1 MKIITL
7 VTLRPWIAIAL
18 CLSIILY
25 PLIRS
30 TTAASANSAADV
42 KTESQLRA
50 EASRYDGA
58 IRAIS
63 EIGTMKLD
71 TGGDLARAV
80 TILDREAPN
89 LKLHFS
95 KYVALALSDSTFSAA
110 VKRKLS
116 NRATAETVLKQM
128 STDRKI
134 VLTLD
139 GAASVK
145 SRIERSAASD
155 AAVLRRAG
163 ERLQDAAERIKKAGP
178 GSTAPRLGA
187 ARGFQSLRANFVET
201 EQPSLTPAA
210 MMPVL
215 VDPLTVFAVVY
226 VALVVI
232 AVVIYGAAI
241 VKNVSTE
248 EGRDAIAD
256 CQDSADVD
264 FTNCRA
270 AANNLPS
277 GFPTFQ
283 REVARASCY
292 GPWPIAQ
299 AEMPDPPI
307 GG

>member
-1 MKIITL
+1 MKKIATSITL
-7 VTLRPWIAIAL
+7 RAGVATAL
-18 CLSIILY
+18 CLSFILY
-25 PLIRS
+25 PQWRCAAAA
-30 TTAASANSAADV
+30 TATGSSADV

-95 KYVALALSDSTFSAA
+95 KYVALALSDSTFSGA

-116 NRATAETVLKQM
+116 DRATAETVLKQM
-128 STDRKI
+128 SADRKT

-145 SRIERSAASD
+145 ARIERSAASD

-163 ERLQDAAERIKKAGP
+163 ERLQDAAERIRKAGP
-178 GSTAPRLGA
+178 GSTAPRVGTE
-187 ARGFQSLRANFVET
+187 RGFQLLRANFVET
-201 EQPSLTPAA
+201 EQPSVAPAA
-210 MMPVL
+210 MTAAL
-215 VDPLTVFAVVY
+215 VDPVTVIAIVY
-226 VALVVI
+226 VAVVVI
-232 AVVIYGAAI
+232 AVVVYGAAI

-256 CQDSADVD
+256 CQDGADESLI
-264 FTNCRA
+264 NCKA

-283 REVARASCY
+283 REVVRAGCY
-292 GPWPIAQ
+292 GRWLIAQ
-299 AEMPDPPI
+299 AECLVRP
-307 GG
+307 